1 MIYAGLDVG
10 TTNCKIT
17 IFEDYLQKDSF
28 SLAYDSK
35 RDETGH
41 EIDANLVY
49 ETVLKLIGK
58 AINKYPLLKAIGITS
73 FGETF
78 VLLDED
84 DNILFKSMLYS
95 DPRGDKEAK
104 LLEEI
109 IGKERLGKITG
120 QIGQGMFSLPKIM
133 YIKNNYPNIFKKV
146 NKILL
151 MEDFVVY
158 KLTNVRQIDYSL
170 ASRTLCFDVNKK
182 CWSKEILDKV
192 NIDANLFSKPVKTGT
207 IASNIKD
214 SLKEKL
220 KFKND
225 VLIINIA
232 HDQIANAIG
241 ANVYDYKS
249 AVDGCG
255 TCECITIN
263 FKDILKS
270 NILYEDGYGIVPYV
284 KENSNVC
291 YCLITTG
298 GALIKWVIDT
308 YFNDLKDNP
317 NIYDI
322 FNKNVSEEVSNVL
335 ILPHFAGASTPYMD
349 VFAKG
354 SIINL
359 TLATTRYEIYQAS
372 LESLCYE
379 MKISLDILKSI
390 GIEIDKLYV
399 TGGGAIN
406 DTWLQMKADIF
417 NINVYQLENL
427 NSGTIGSAIVVGTTL
442 KLFKDFKEGQ
452 EKLIKVKK
460 VFTPNQSKH
469 QKYLIKYEK
478 YKKLYEILKE
488 VR

>member
-95 DPRGDKEAK
+95 DPCGDKEAK

-170 ASRTLCFDVNKK
+170 ASRTLCFDVNKR
-182 CWSKEILDKV
+182 
-192 NIDANLFSKPVKTGT
+192 
-207 IASNIKD
+207 
-214 SLKEKL
+214 
-220 KFKND
+220 
-225 VLIINIA
+225 
-232 HDQIANAIG
+232 
-241 ANVYDYKS
+241 
-249 AVDGCG
+249 CG
-255 TCECITIN
+255 Q
-263 FKDILKS
+263 
-270 NILYEDGYGIVPYV
+270 
-284 KENSNVC
+284 
-291 YCLITTG
+291 
-298 GALIKWVIDT
+298 
-308 YFNDLKDNP
+308 
-317 NIYDI
+317 
-322 FNKNVSEEVSNVL
+322 
-335 ILPHFAGASTPYMD
+335 
-349 VFAKG
+349 
-354 SIINL
+354 
-359 TLATTRYEIYQAS
+359 R
-372 LESLCYE
+372 
-379 MKISLDILKSI
+379 
-390 GIEIDKLYV
+390 
-399 TGGGAIN
+399 
-406 DTWLQMKADIF
+406 
-417 NINVYQLENL
+417 
-427 NSGTIGSAIVVGTTL
+427 
-442 KLFKDFKEGQ
+442 
-452 EKLIKVKK
+452 
-460 VFTPNQSKH
+460 
-469 QKYLIKYEK
+469 KY
-478 YKKLYEILKE
+478 
-488 VR
+488 